1 MSHAARKCSGR
12 SPKSQ
17 SFLPGEGNEAC
28 GRVTGSTSALCGD
41 RTPLSSTP
49 LTDAPLCAICAA
61 FRLARTMLYQSPV
74 GWEGT
79 QRNTSGSGM
88 HCCPQCEEPL
98 ATRVRQ
104 RNRCENVTDDTF
116 SSLVCRLRHE
126 FLGTPALALTPSNV
140 AHLWGLDRTTSECV
154 LDFLAAHGYVQK
166 TSNGAYTR

>member
-1 MSHAARKCSGR
+1 VSHAARKCSGR

-17 SFLPGEGNEAC
+17 SFLPSEGNEPC
-28 GRVTGSTSALCGD
+28 GRVTGSTSAPCGD

-49 LTDAPLCAICAA
+49 LTDAPLCAICAI
-61 FRLARTMLYQSPV
+61 FRLARTMLYQHPV
-74 GWEGT
+74 GWDGT
-79 QRNTSGSGM
+79 QRNTFGKRDPLLPAMRGA
-88 HCCPQCEEPL
+88 L

-126 FLGTPALALTPSNV
+126 CLGTPALALTPSNV
-140 AHLWGLDRTTSECV
+140 ARLWGLDRTTSECV

-166 TSNGAYTR
+166 TSNGVYTR